1 MKRLR
6 VWIALG
12 LLMLPIVARTAWFYR
27 GVYQRQT
34 PVPTPD
40 YASLTMPVPPLATA
54 QPEKASAP
62 VTGKVVALDQAHD
75 NLFGVTEIEALAGA
89 ATGLGARL
97 EIVTYESSLTDT
109 LKYASAYM
117 VIAPSLSFTPEEIQ
131 QVRRF
136 VERGGRLLVL
146 ADPTRMIFGGEV
158 AIANSLLTPYDLSF
172 SDDYLYNLVE
182 NEGNYRNVLL
192 RQFAALSL
200 TKELTTVAFYAAC
213 SVNTTTGTP
222 LIQGDE
228 RTLSSRTDT
237 GGNLAAAALSA
248 NQQVL
253 ALGDLTFLTPP
264 YYQVAN
270 NARLIRRVAEFLVSG
285 ERTHDL
291 ADAPFLFSR
300 PVAVVATKS
309 ITLTADMAEPMGKW
323 QTALRP
329 ISVTL
334 NMTALPAPDSD
345 VIVLGSYTPSD
356 DLMPYVMPFLGVSLT
371 ETAPITGV
379 KGPLGASIQVP
390 GLGKVARS
398 GTGLMLFSRTEKRST
413 LILLADTPEGLSK
426 LVEML
431 ATGDLTACAVQERV
445 ALCSVGKAKST
456 SAP

>member
-1 MKRLR
+1 
-6 VWIALG
+6 
-12 LLMLPIVARTAWFYR
+12 
-27 GVYQRQT
+27 
-34 PVPTPD
+34 
-40 YASLTMPVPPLATA
+40 
-54 QPEKASAP
+54 
-62 VTGKVVALDQAHD
+62 
-75 NLFGVTEIEALAGA
+75 
-89 ATGLGARL
+89 
-97 EIVTYESSLTDT
+97 
-109 LKYASAYM
+109 
-117 VIAPSLSFTPEEIQ
+117 
-131 QVRRF
+131 
-136 VERGGRLLVL
+136 
-146 ADPTRMIFGGEV
+146 
-158 AIANSLLTPYDLSF
+158 
-172 SDDYLYNLVE
+172 
-182 NEGNYRNVLL
+182 
-192 RQFAALSL
+192 
-200 TKELTTVAFYAAC
+200 
-213 SVNTTTGTP
+213 VNTTTGTP

-285 ERTHDL
+285 ERTHSL
-291 ADAPFLFSR
+291 ADAPFLFGR
-300 PVAVVATKS
+300 PVSIVATKS

-379 KGPLGASIQVP
+379 KGPIGASILVP